1 MLGPEALSHIDSA
14 KSPPSFPNCR
24 QPSSLRSMYC
34 SSTIRKTVEE
44 PKPLGV
50 LMIPEDCVS
59 MELPAVNSTPLH
71 PVMVGSSR
79 TAGQETVVVVVLSVV
94 VLPVVVL
101 SVVFEP
107 SSLLQE
113 CKDFTWRVPDCD
125 ELVGVTHRR

>member
-1 MLGPEALSHIDSA
+1 M
-14 KSPPSFPNCR
+14 
-24 QPSSLRSMYC
+24 
-34 SSTIRKTVEE
+34 
-44 PKPLGV
+44 
-50 LMIPEDCVS
+50 S

-94 VLPVVVL
+94 VL

-113 CKDFTWRVPDCD
+113 MTERLKHKIRKMNKTFFIFLSIYKVKD
-125 ELVGVTHRR
+125 

>member
-1 MLGPEALSHIDSA
+1 
-14 KSPPSFPNCR
+14 
-24 QPSSLRSMYC
+24 
-34 SSTIRKTVEE
+34 
-44 PKPLGV
+44 
-50 LMIPEDCVS
+50 

-94 VLPVVVL
+94 VL

-113 CKDFTWRVPDCD
+113 MTERLKHKIRKMNKTFFIF
-125 ELVGVTHRR
+125 LSI